1 MSYNDTISDSHM
13 GTEKF
18 ETTFK
23 SLKRDKAADVDTI
36 NSNKVLDTY
45 DKIKDILF
53 LISKTSLQ
61 QGTFF

>member
-23 SLKRDKAADVDTI
+23 SLKRDKAAGVDTI
-36 NSNKVLDTY
+36 NSNEVLDTY
-45 DKIKDILF
+45 DEIKDILF

-61 QGTFF
+61 QDTFF

>member
-23 SLKRDKAADVDTI
+23 SLKRDKAAGVDTI

-45 DKIKDILF
+45 DEIKDILF